1 VSDATPPDLDYRR
14 LLMASPNAYAVLSP
28 DLRIIDANPAWLSL
42 VHGPPDHY
50 IGRYFF
56 DALPARMDDAAR
68 DLRAMFHRVLDRKRP
83 ETIPLIHYP
92 LPTLPDGGAH
102 GPWQDRYWTVN
113 CAPLLGNDGT
123 VVAILAGPIDITDL
137 VTSREGPDD
146 VPGGAAL
153 RLNEQLA
160 GERRRFRQ
168 LMQQAPGFIAVGH
181 GSDHVFE
188 LVNDAYYQ
196 LVGHRDIIGKPVR
209 EALPELEGQGFYELL
224 DRVYA
229 TGEPFIGRAM
239 PIQLQLRPGA
249 PPVERYI
256 DFIYQPILGEDG
268 AVTGIF
274 VQGHDVTDAH
284 ELAVRVSHQAAHDAL
299 TGLVNRRE
307 FEARLSR
314 LFDGLRDSTAQHA
327 LIYLDLDQF
336 KVVNDTC
343 GHAAGDELLRQVA
356 DVLRRHVH
364 PCHTLARLGGDE
376 FGLLLEDTG
385 TESARAL
392 AETLRQAI
400 DDLEYTRDQ
409 RTFGCSASLGVVAFG
424 SEIGGITDALSA
436 ADSACFLAK
445 EKGRNRVQ
453 MHWADDDELAERRR
467 EMDWVGRLREAL
479 SDGRILLYA
488 QRIAALRAAPERQH
502 VELLVRL
509 RDVDGSIVPPMAFI
523 PAAERYGVMPAVDR
537 HVIAAAFRHLASMA
551 PDERS
556 RISLSV
562 NLSGRTL
569 SDENLVP
576 FIRGLL
582 DAMPVHRG
590 EICFEVTE
598 TAAVHN
604 LAHTTRLLHELR
616 AMGFCFAL
624 DDFGS
629 GMSSFS
635 YLKHLP
641 VDFLKIDG
649 AFIRNVRHDRA
660 DAAMVEAIARVAK
673 VMDIRT
679 VAEYV
684 EDAETC
690 TLLTGLGVDY
700 AQGFGVHVPEPLETL
715 C

>member
-1 VSDATPPDLDYRR
+1 
-14 LLMASPNAYAVLSP
+14 
-28 DLRIIDANPAWLSL
+28 
-42 VHGPPDHY
+42 
-50 IGRYFF
+50 
-56 DALPARMDDAAR
+56 
-68 DLRAMFHRVLDRKRP
+68 
-83 ETIPLIHYP
+83 
-92 LPTLPDGGAH
+92 
-102 GPWQDRYWTVN
+102 
-113 CAPLLGNDGT
+113 
-123 VVAILAGPIDITDL
+123 
-137 VTSREGPDD
+137 
-146 VPGGAAL
+146 
-153 RLNEQLA
+153 
-160 GERRRFRQ
+160 
-168 LMQQAPGFIAVGH
+168 
-181 GSDHVFE
+181 
-188 LVNDAYYQ
+188 
-196 LVGHRDIIGKPVR
+196 
-209 EALPELEGQGFYELL
+209 
-224 DRVYA
+224 
-229 TGEPFIGRAM
+229 
-239 PIQLQLRPGA
+239 
-249 PPVERYI
+249 
-256 DFIYQPILGEDG
+256 
-268 AVTGIF
+268 
-274 VQGHDVTDAH
+274 
-284 ELAVRVSHQAAHDAL
+284 
-299 TGLVNRRE
+299 
-307 FEARLSR
+307 
-314 LFDGLRDSTAQHA
+314 
-327 LIYLDLDQF
+327 
-336 KVVNDTC
+336 
-343 GHAAGDELLRQVA
+343 
-356 DVLRRHVH
+356 
-364 PCHTLARLGGDE
+364 
-376 FGLLLEDTG
+376 
-385 TESARAL
+385 
-392 AETLRQAI
+392 
-400 DDLEYTRDQ
+400 
-409 RTFGCSASLGVVAFG
+409 VAFG